1 MWFYFFSCRETG
13 IARMHG
19 LLWGQ
24 PHDSES
30 FDELLKSG
38 IEHRSCDKYAVNHKS
53 ISNLTCFLALI
64 QNTLS
69 HGCIK

>member
-1 MWFYFFSCRETG
+1 
-13 IARMHG
+13 MHG

-24 PHDSES
+24 SHDPES

-38 IEHRSCDKYAVNHKS
+38 IEQRSCDKYAVNHKS
-53 ISNLTCFLALI
+53 ISNLNCFLALI